1 MKKSLVLLRG
11 LPGSGKSTLAQLFDC
26 PVVEADQYFMKDG
39 EYNHDHNL
47 LHEAHQWCKNKVETL
62 MKNDEVKIAV
72 ANTFIEEFE
81 ITQYYMLAEKYDY
94 TVFTTMV
101 ENRHGNKNIHNV
113 SDDMVERMKY
123 KIETNKKSIVWCE
136 TTPIFDKGE
145 LDGYVSEKLLSVQ
158 THQHPKFDF
167 SIYNYTKQAEY
178 YRWWNSTS
186 LQCRGLVLNSG
197 GEVVAR
203 PFKKFFNFE
212 DVYHKVDISDK
223 KSSYEIFDK
232 LDGSLGMLFNYKG
245 EWVFSSRGSFDSEQ
259 SKEGFRFLKN
269 YDYKS
274 LDTDYTYMFEIIYP
288 NNRIIIDYS
297 GEEDIILLG
306 AIHTESGEEMTYNKI
321 VNNSAGFNTVNKND
335 DLVGMTLSELKDLDI
350 EGKEGYVVKIGDVR
364 VKVKFKNYFEK
375 HSIIADVS
383 SYDIWENIL
392 SNRSV
397 SDMVKEIDIPDEFYD
412 WMQKVEDNILMECDN
427 IVSLHQDIY
436 DKIKGIDDRK
446 DFAEAVLRI
455 KNPQI
460 NKGYLFSLRDG
471 VDIRNKV
478 LKTIKP
484 EYELPFKK

>member
-1 MKKSLVLLRG
+1 
-11 LPGSGKSTLAQLFDC
+11 
-26 PVVEADQYFMKDG
+26 
-39 EYNHDHNL
+39 
-47 LHEAHQWCKNKVETL
+47 
-62 MKNDEVKIAV
+62 
-72 ANTFIEEFE
+72 
-81 ITQYYMLAEKYDY
+81 
-94 TVFTTMV
+94 
-101 ENRHGNKNIHNV
+101 
-113 SDDMVERMKY
+113 
-123 KIETNKKSIVWCE
+123 
-136 TTPIFDKGE
+136 
-145 LDGYVSEKLLSVQ
+145 
-158 THQHPKFDF
+158 
-167 SIYNYTKQAEY
+167 
-178 YRWWNSTS
+178 
-186 LQCRGLVLNSG
+186 
-197 GEVVAR
+197 VVAR

-288 NNRIIIDYS
+288 NNRIVIDYG

-321 VNNSAGFNTVNKND
+321 VNNSAGFNVVNKNN

-350 EGKEGYVVKIGDVR
+350 DDKEGYVVKIGDVR
-364 VKVKFKNYFEK
+364 VKVKFKNYFQR
-375 HSIIADVS
+375 HSIITDVS